1 VNYYKRH
8 LGDYAKK
15 AGHLSALEHGVYTL
29 ILDAYYDRE
38 LAPTKIEAIRW
49 SRARSADEIAAVE
62 VVLSE
67 FFHERDGRFIQNRVE
82 AEFVKAGEQALKNEA
97 NGKLGGRPR
106 KPNCK
111 QLKTET
117 KPSGLISETETKD
130 NPLIHQSTNPEKPPI
145 VPKEPGTASAAS
157 VKKQASEAAVLA
169 AYHAAL
175 PKCQRVSVMN
185 PKRQKRIAAAEK
197 LARIVCVDQGWQ
209 YDPGDFWESYF
220 AECSHDPWMR
230 GEVQNPKNPAW
241 RQNVDV
247 LLAED
252 RFAGIMDS
260 AIATMRNS
268 P

>member
-1 VNYYKRH
+1 MNYYKRH

-67 FFHERDGRFIQNRVE
+67 FFHEIDGRFMQNRVE
-82 AEFVKAGEQALKNEA
+82 AEFVKAAEQASKNEA

-106 KPNCK
+106 KPK
-111 QLKTET
+111 GSQIETET
-117 KPSGLISETETKD
+117 KPSGLISESETKD
-130 NPLIHQSTNPEKPPI
+130 NPLIHQSTNPEKQKPPKS
-145 VPKEPGTASAAS
+145 PRGLS
-157 VKKQASEAAVLA
+157 SEAAVLD
-169 AYHAAL
+169 AYHEAL
-175 PKCQRVSVMN
+175 PKCQHINVLN

-197 LARIVCVDQGWQ
+197 LARQVCGQQGWE
-209 YDPGDFWESYF
+209 YDPADFWDSYF
-220 AECSHDPWMR
+220 AECANDAWMR
-230 GEVQNPKNPAW
+230 GEVANPKNAAW
-241 RQNVDV
+241 KQSIDH
-247 LLAED
+247 LIAED

-260 AIATMRNS
+260 AINAMRSNA
-268 P
+268 